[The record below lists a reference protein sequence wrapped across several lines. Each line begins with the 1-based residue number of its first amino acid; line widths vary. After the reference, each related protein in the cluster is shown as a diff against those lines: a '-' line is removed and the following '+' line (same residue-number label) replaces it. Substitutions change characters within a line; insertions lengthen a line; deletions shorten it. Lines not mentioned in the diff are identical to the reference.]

1 MYVSA
6 RILTTISWLAEI
18 YSLPHKYFA
27 QTKNSGLATK
37 YVPNATSK
45 AAQLKPI
52 QTPYNYINRRRKGKN
67 NGNKWVGE
75 GNNRQLATH

>member
-1 MYVSA
+1 
-6 RILTTISWLAEI
+6 LT
-18 YSLPHKYFA
+18 HKYFA

-67 NGNKWVGE
+67 NGNKG
-75 GNNRQLATH
+75 G